1 MADVEKFQNFKLRI
15 NDLSDSSPLITWK
28 ALFTQFLALYQEEM
42 LESFSGNQAALDAK
56 RTGINNAATTL
67 LNLLD
72 LETSQV
78 KK

>member
-1 MADVEKFQNFKLRI
+1 MADVEKLQNFKSRI
-15 NDLSDSSPLITWK
+15 NDLCDASTLLTWK
-28 ALFTQFLALYQEEM
+28 QLFSQFLALYQEEM
-42 LESFSGNQAALDAK
+42 LETFSGNQAALDAK

>member
-1 MADVEKFQNFKLRI
+1 MDVERLQNFRERI
-15 NDLSDSSPLITWK
+15 SQLSDSTPLSSWK

-42 LESFSGNQAALDAK
+42 LESFVGSQGQLDTK
-56 RTGINNAATTL
+56 RTNINNAASTL

>member
-1 MADVEKFQNFKLRI
+1 MADVEKLQNFKGRI
-15 NDLSDSSPLITWK
+15 NDLCDASTLLTWK
-28 ALFTQFLALYQEEM
+28 SLFTQFVEMYKEEM
-42 LESFSGNQAALDAK
+42 LESFVGTQGQLDTK
-56 RTGINNAATTL
+56 RTNINNAATTL